1 MFWSAK
7 YSSLISY
14 IALGNY
20 SITKRISK
28 VCPKANRMCED
39 TNYIPLHEYLFTTKS
54 TFGLDK
60 QANNQGYSLLEKFGK
75 MFTRIRV
82 KT

>member
-1 MFWSAK
+1 
-7 YSSLISY
+7 
-14 IALGNY
+14 
-20 SITKRISK
+20 
-28 VCPKANRMCED
+28 MCED
-39 TNYIPLHEYLFTTKS
+39 TNYITLQEYLFTTKS